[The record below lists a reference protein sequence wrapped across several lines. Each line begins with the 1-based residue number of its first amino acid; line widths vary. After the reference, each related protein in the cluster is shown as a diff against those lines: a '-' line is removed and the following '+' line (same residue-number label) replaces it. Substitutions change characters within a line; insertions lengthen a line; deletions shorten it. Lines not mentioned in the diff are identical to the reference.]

1 MNPENAGG
9 TRGRSRLSRIVRQVE
24 QPQPVE
30 ITQPVETSQLN
41 TIETSTR
48 ETDPRETELREAAAQ
63 VEGRFLKAE
72 AWLDCHEED
81 HPQYQQALDRLH
93 LAILGMSCVE
103 EEARELGIE
112 NIFGEQAERSEKSL
126 TAASEQE

>member
-1 MNPENAGG
+1 MNPQNAGG

-30 ITQPVETSQLN
+30 ITQPVETNQQN
-41 TIETSTR
+41 TIETST
-48 ETDPRETELREAAAQ
+48 RETELREAAAQ

-93 LAILGMSCVE
+93 LAILGMVCVE
-103 EEARELGIE
+103 DEARELGIK
-112 NIFGEQAERSEKSL
+112 NIFGEPSENIRK
-126 TAASEQE
+126 

>member
-24 QPQPVE
+24 PPQQVE
-30 ITQPVETSQLN
+30 ITQPVET
-41 TIETSTR
+41 TDTSSSMSST
-48 ETDPRETELREAAAQ
+48 RETELREAAAQ

-72 AWLDCHEED
+72 AWLECHEED

-93 LAILGMSCVE
+93 LAILGMFCVE
-103 EEARELGIE
+103 EEARELGIK

-126 TAASEQE
+126 TAGSDQ

>member
-1 MNPENAGG
+1 MNQENAGG

-30 ITQPVETSQLN
+30 ITQPVEKSQQN
-41 TIETSTR
+41 TIETSTRETEPR

-93 LAILGMSCVE
+93 LAILGMVCVE
-103 EEARELGIE
+103 DEARELGIK
-112 NIFGEQAERSEKSL
+112 NIFGEPSENIRK
-126 TAASEQE
+126 